1 MSLSIPLGPVMA
13 DVAGLVLDE
22 SDRRRLAH
30 PLVGGIILFARNFE
44 SPAQVKALTAE
55 IRALRSPELI
65 ICVDHEG
72 GRVQRFRQGFTAV
85 PPMRRLGRLWDGDRA
100 DYRTSG
106 GYARLRS
113 VFEKVRAERE
123 GAKARSTDTSNAIAL
138 DQHPNTMKAA
148 PALFP
153 PSPTGRCVADARPVC
168 TRT

>member
-1 MSLSIPLGPVMA
+1 MRNKPTLT
-13 DVAGLVLDE
+13 
-22 SDRRRLAH
+22 
-30 PLVGGIILFARNFE
+30 ILQLNDTHGYLE
-44 SPAQVKALTAE
+44 PH
-55 IRALRSPELI
+55 PEL
-65 ICVDHEG
+65 
-72 GRVQRFRQGFTAV
+72 F
-85 PPMRRLGRLWDGDRA
+85 WDGDRA
-100 DYRTSG
+100 DYRTPG